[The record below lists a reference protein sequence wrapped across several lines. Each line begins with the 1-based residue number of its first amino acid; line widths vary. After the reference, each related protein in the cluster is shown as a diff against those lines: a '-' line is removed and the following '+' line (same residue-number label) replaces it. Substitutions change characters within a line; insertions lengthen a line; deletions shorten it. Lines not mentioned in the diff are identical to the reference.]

1 MFNVNKDK
9 VKNANLFMSGL
20 ALGTLGLKVL
30 TSKDA
35 RKVYA
40 NVLAA
45 GLRAKESLMQTAEK
59 VQASGGDILAE
70 AKEIN
75 ESRSEELFAE
85 EAEAVEVEAKAA
97 EKEKASDSKKE
108 AKGDK

>member
-9 VKNANLFMSGL
+9 VKSANLFMSGL

-40 NVLAA
+40 NVVAA
-45 GLRAKESLMQTAEK
+45 GLRAKDILMQTAEK

-75 ESRSEELFAE
+75 EARSEELFAE
-85 EAEAVEVEAKAA
+85 EAKTVEAEVKAAEPAKAA
-97 EKEKASDSKKE
+97 DTKKE

>member
-9 VKNANLFMSGL
+9 VKSANLFMSGL

-40 NVLAA
+40 NVVAA
-45 GLRAKESLMQTAEK
+45 GLRAKDSLMQTAEK

-70 AKEIN
+70 AKEI
-75 ESRSEELFAE
+75 
-85 EAEAVEVEAKAA
+85 AK
-97 EKEKASDSKKE
+97 KYKGHIVIKK
-108 AKGDK
+108 GLRPFFTFLYYVNF

>member
-75 ESRSEELFAE
+75 EARSEELFAE
-85 EAEAVEVEAKAA
+85 EAVDVEAKDA
-97 EKEKASDSKKE
+97 EKEKAADSKKE

>member
-1 MFNVNKDK
+1 MMKFNKNK
-9 VKNANLFMSGL
+9 VQNANFFMSGL

-40 NVLAA
+40 NVVAA
-45 GLRAKESLMQTAEK
+45 GLRAKESIMRTAEK
-59 VQASGGDILAE
+59 VQASSGDILAE

-75 ESRSEELFAE
+75 EARSEELFKEVTE
-85 EAEAVEVEAKAA
+85 EV
-97 EKEKASDSKKE
+97 KEK
-108 AKGDK
+108 

>member
-85 EAEAVEVEAKAA
+85 EAETVEVEAKAA

>member
-45 GLRAKESLMQTAEK
+45 GLRAKESLLQTAEK

-75 ESRSEELFAE
+75 EARSEELFAE
-85 EAEAVEVEAKAA
+85 EAVDVEAKDA
-97 EKEKASDSKKE
+97 EKEKAADSKKE

>member
-45 GLRAKESLMQTAEK
+45 GLRAKESLLQTAEK

-75 ESRSEELFAE
+75 EARSEELFAE
-85 EAEAVEVEAKAA
+85 EAVDVEAKDAG
-97 EKEKASDSKKE
+97 KEKAADSKKE

>member
-1 MFNVNKDK
+1 MMKLNKNK
-9 VKNANLFMSGL
+9 VQNANFFMSGL

-40 NVLAA
+40 NVVAA
-45 GLRAKESLMQTAEK
+45 GLRAKESIMQTAEK
-59 VQASGGDILAE
+59 VQASSGDILAE

-75 ESRSEELFAE
+75 EARSEELFKEVTE
-85 EAEAVEVEAKAA
+85 EV
-97 EKEKASDSKKE
+97 KEK
-108 AKGDK
+108 